1 MPAPDH
7 RARARLWVVLAS
19 VAVALGVA
27 ASAGR
32 QLLLDAAAARLRRA
46 GAERGL
52 TVSWRSL
59 ALRSPAA
66 LEVRGLTMTSQV
78 GDTVM
83 RADSLRVDVDPGSAI
98 TLHPRPTRI
107 ALVGSR
113 IVRPRRPAIEPDTLL
128 EDPAPQTEATAG
140 RIRHLADEL
149 SRAMLVPARELPEL
163 SLRDV
168 TIEAA
173 SSDESALHGATLE
186 RLDLTHPGGGV
197 RLNAAGHL
205 ALERELPFTVELEW
219 RTSDRIR
226 GLVGVPDTVR
236 GEVDTL
242 RLTLD
247 GAVHQERDARR
258 VTIVDGTRLTLGRMR
273 FALGGRVEAAGPH
286 AHFTV
291 DALGLDSPS
300 ILASVPPPVLGP
312 LRDLAVRGSFD
323 WHLGLDLD
331 LARPDSVQLD
341 ADVVPHDLALD
352 PGHTELR
359 ILGLEGPF
367 TATIHLPH
375 GRTTTRELS
384 PANPFYRPIEAM
396 DSTLVHAVLT
406 NEDGGFFRHRGFSL
420 EAVRLAIAANLKAG
434 AYRRGAG
441 TVTMQLAR
449 NLWLGHERTL
459 SRKLQEVVLAWV
471 LEHLTGL
478 SKQRLLEIYLNIIE
492 WGPEVH
498 GAGEGARFYFD
509 QDPGHL
515 TVPEALFL
523 TIVVPSPSRWRG
535 RFDRD
540 GVLRPWARAQMHFIG
555 RAMIAK
561 GWLAPDQL
569 PPVESLNVEL
579 RGPAHDGFRP
589 DSATVEA
596 GRIGRSGNFAQP
608 ASVPGR

>member
-7 RARARLWVVLAS
+7 RARARLWLVLAS
-19 VAVALGVA
+19 VAVAAAVA
-27 ASAGR
+27 ATSGR
-32 QLLLDAAAARLRRA
+32 RLLLDAAAARLRRA

-66 LEVRGLTMTSQV
+66 LEVRGLTMTSQA

-83 RADSLRVDVDPGSAI
+83 RAESLRVDVDPGSAI
-98 TLHPRPTRI
+98 ALHPRPTRI

-113 IVRPRRPAIEPDTLL
+113 IVRTQRQAIEPDTLL
-128 EDPAPQTEATAG
+128 DDPAPQAEATAG

-149 SRAMLVPARELPEL
+149 SRALLVPARELPEL

-173 SSDESALHGATLE
+173 SSDESALRGATLE

-205 ALERELPFTVELEW
+205 ALERDLPFAVELEW
-219 RTSDRIR
+219 RASDRIR
-226 GLVGVPDTVR
+226 GLASVGVPDTVR

-242 RLTLD
+242 RMTLD
-247 GAVHQERDARR
+247 GAVHQERGARR

-331 LARPDSVQLD
+331 VARPDSVQFD
-341 ADVVPHDLALD
+341 ADVVPHELALD
-352 PGHTELR
+352 PEHTQLR
-359 ILGLEGPF
+359 ILGLDGPF

-384 PANPFYRPIEAM
+384 PANPFYRPLEAM

-406 NEDGGFFRHRGFSL
+406 NEDGGFFRHRGFNL

-492 WGPEVH
+492 WGPEIH
-498 GAGEGARFYFD
+498 GAGEAARFYFD

-569 PPVESLNVEL
+569 PPADSLNVEL
-579 RGPAHDGFRP
+579 RGPARDLFRP
-589 DSATVEA
+589 DSAMA
-596 GRIGRSGNFAQP
+596 GASSTTRIAPPTLQR
-608 ASVPGR
+608 